1 MENIIIKAEKRNER
15 EIKSKALKRLRK
27 DGFIP
32 AVIYGLKKEPV
43 SVKVKEKEL
52 KDLLKGKNIYS
63 TIFDMQMEDDG
74 KKVEKEAVLVKDFQ
88 IDPITGK
95 FLHLDFLRIEMKR
108 EIETT
113 VPVHIINEE
122 ISIGVKEKGGVLQ
135 HGLRE
140 LRVSCLPG
148 DIPDHVEY
156 DIKELDMGST
166 VRVSDIY
173 VSDNVKILNDPEEV
187 VVSIIHPTLLRE
199 EEVAPEEEAEKVA
212 AEPEVI
218 GKGKEEPGGEK
229 EHSE

>member
-1 MENIIIKAEKRNER
+1 MRNIIIKVEKRNEK

-27 DGFIP
+27 NDYIP

-43 SVKVKEKEL
+43 CIKVKEKEL

-63 TIFDMQMEDDG
+63 MIFDMQIEDNG
-74 KKVEKEAVLVKDFQ
+74 KKGEKESVLVKDFQ

-95 FLHLDFLRIEMKR
+95 FLHLDFLRIEMKK

-148 DIPDHVEY
+148 DIPERIEY
-156 DIKELDMGST
+156 DIKELDMGSI

-199 EEVAPEEEAEKVA
+199 EEVAPEEEAEKVT

-218 GKGKEEPGGEK
+218 GKGKEESGGEK

>member
-1 MENIIIKAEKRNER
+1 MENIIIKVEKRNEK
-15 EIKSKALKRLRK
+15 EIKSKALKKLRK
-27 DGFIP
+27 NDYIP

-43 SVKVKEKEL
+43 SIKVNEKEL

-63 TIFDMQMEDDG
+63 MIFDMQIEDNG

-95 FLHLDFLRIEMKR
+95 FLHLDFLRIEMKK

-113 VPVHIINEE
+113 VPVRIINEE

-148 DIPDHVEY
+148 DIPDYVEY

-173 VSDNVKILNDPEEV
+173 ISDNVKILNDPEEV

-199 EEVAPEEEAEKVA
+199 EEVAPEEEVEEVA
-212 AEPEVI
+212 VEPEVI
-218 GKGKEEPGGEK
+218 GKGKEEPGEEK
-229 EHSE
+229 EHTE